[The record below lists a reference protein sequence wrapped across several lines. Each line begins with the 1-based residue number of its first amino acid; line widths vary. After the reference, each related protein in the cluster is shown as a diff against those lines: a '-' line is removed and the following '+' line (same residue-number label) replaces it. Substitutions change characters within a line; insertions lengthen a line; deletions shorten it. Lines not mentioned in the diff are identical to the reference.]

1 MRGRLFG
8 DLLIVLVVPAVLMI
22 LGAFVFAV
30 VLAQG
35 WGLPLIL
42 EGGGPY

>member
-1 MRGRLFG
+1 MRGQLFG
-8 DLLIVLVVPAVLMI
+8 DLLIVLVVPLVLMV

-42 EGGGPY
+42 EGGVHY